1 MKILFFGSTDFSL
14 PIVQRLHEEFGI
26 LGVVASKPKPRGRG
40 LRTSLPK
47 VAQWAKDAGLNVYTP
62 VDPNSD
68 DFIDLLLQIA
78 PDLFV
83 LSAYGHILSR
93 RLLKVARLGGINVH
107 PSLLPRYRGA
117 APIQRAIMAG
127 EEKTGITIFL
137 MDEKIDHGKMLTQ
150 QEISIDGDD
159 TYGLL
164 AEKLAELGADMIGPV
179 LRAVESG
186 NSPTTEQQNEE
197 ASYAPKLKKE
207 ELIIDWQRE
216 AVIIHN
222 QIRALSP
229 RPGARTY
236 FRNKELMIPRAELGD
251 KILQPGL
258 LAVQN
263 KKLYVGAGNGSLVLR
278 EVKPEGK
285 KVISALD
292 FINGYR
298 IVKGEV
304 LG

>member
-14 PIVQRLHEEFGI
+14 PIVQRLHEEFEI
-26 LGVVASKPKPRGRG
+26 LGVVASKPKPKGRG
-40 LRTSLPK
+40 LHTSLPK

-62 VDPNSD
+62 DDPNSD
-68 DFIDLLLQIA
+68 DFIGTLSQIE

-83 LSAYGHILSR
+83 LSAYGYILSG
-93 RLLKVARLGGINVH
+93 RLLQVARLGGINVH

-127 EEKTGITIFL
+127 EEKTGITIFF
-137 MDEKIDHGKMLTQ
+137 MDEKIDHGKMLAQ
-150 QEISIDGDD
+150 QEVSIDEDD
-159 TYGLL
+159 TFGLL
-164 AEKLAELGADMIGPV
+164 ADKLAKLGADMIAPV

-207 ELIIDWQRE
+207 ELIIDWQRG
-216 AVIIHN
+216 AVKIHN

-236 FRNKELMIPRAELGD
+236 FRNKELMITRAELGGE
-251 KILQPGL
+251 ILHPGL
-258 LAVQN
+258 LVVQD
-263 KKLYVGAGNGSLVLR
+263 KRLHVGTGNGSLVLR

-285 KVISALD
+285 RVISALD